1 MKTKNIIIIVVLAVF
16 FILVGAGIGAVLNV
30 SDERLQQESL
40 KTLQNSEGRDNHHAV
55 GKNILDEEFTGV
67 MNDEEAFEETIASN
81 EVTVVNFF
89 ASWCDPC
96 RRETPELI
104 EYQKEHEGESMDVVG
119 VNIDDSQ
126 KKRDE
131 FLEEFGVTYPVFEFE
146 DEPAAIESY
155 KIHLMPT
162 TFFVDSEGTI
172 VRAYIGEVGTDLI
185 DSYVNYVKEES

>member
-1 MKTKNIIIIVVLAVF
+1 MKKKNIIIIIVLAVF

-30 SDERLQQESL
+30 SDERLQQQSL
-40 KTLQNSEGRDNHHAV
+40 ETLQNSEGRDNHHAV
-55 GKNILDEEFTGV
+55 GRNIMDEAFTGI
-67 MNDEEAFEETIASN
+67 MNDDEALRDIITSN

-104 EYQKEHEGESMDVVG
+104 DYQADHSGESLDVVG
-119 VNIDDSQ
+119 VNIDDNP
-126 KKRDE
+126 KNRDE

-146 DEPAAIESY
+146 DESAAIESY

-172 VRAYIGEVGTDLI
+172 VRAYIGEVSTDLI

>member
-1 MKTKNIIIIVVLAVF
+1 MKKKNIIIIIALAVF
-16 FILVGAGIGAVLNV
+16 FILVGAGIRAVLNV
-30 SDERLQQESL
+30 SDERLEQQSL
-40 KTLQNSEGRDNHHAV
+40 ETLQSSEGRDNHHAV
-55 GKNILDEEFTGV
+55 GRNILEGEFTGV
-67 MNDEEAFEETIASN
+67 MNDGGSLRDIITSN

-104 EYQKEHEGESMDVVG
+104 EYQASRGGGSLDVVG
-119 VNIDDSQ
+119 INIDDSDSN
-126 KKRDE
+126 RDK
-131 FLEEFGVTYPVFEFE
+131 FLEEFGVTYPVYEFS